1 MIRQCNKRNF
11 LVTLT
16 MKHYLI
22 LTYLTSSS
30 CHQVDL
36 EAKILN
42 IGFNLPHPPIY
53 GNPGQY
59 ANPGARNERILSTG
73 PPWLARIGLLDLE
86 KSGPLYLDSCFYET
100 VRNFQILFFSSFSKL
115 GAFPLCFIHLCTG
128 LGTLGSRDFPDQPIK
143 LKQLLCW
150 KQSILGSVVPLAMFY
165 FFRPTLNTR
174 CLAQMLRCLSLL
186 THLYYYASNVDILRS
201 ADISTFSFGPSI
213 DCIGI
218 VSSPLSLIIRNRDIL
233 LSSKRNTFAN
243 RCWVF
248 FHFVTDKLL
257 ANFATFLQ
265 IVVWIS
271 HPWSIGPYWPGTTKY

>member
-1 MIRQCNKRNF
+1 MKLLETFRYNSFHLFPSLEPFHFVSFIFVWDWGDWGEDIF
-11 LVTLT
+11 L
-16 MKHYLI
+16 
-22 LTYLTSSS
+22 
-30 CHQVDL
+30 
-36 EAKILN
+36 
-42 IGFNLPHPPIY
+42 
-53 GNPGQY
+53 
-59 ANPGARNERILSTG
+59 
-73 PPWLARIGLLDLE
+73 
-86 KSGPLYLDSCFYET
+86 
-100 VRNFQILFFSSFSKL
+100 
-115 GAFPLCFIHLCTG
+115 
-128 LGTLGSRDFPDQPIK
+128 IK

-186 THLYYYASNVDILRS
+186 THLYHYASHVDILRS
-201 ADISTFSFGPSI
+201 ADISTFLFEPTV
-213 DCIGI
+213 DCIWI